1 MVNASP
7 LLFWSFVALALA
19 LAVAF
24 VAAVYVSASARPTSS
39 PRAARDAAIA
49 ALGAAAWLGLT
60 YAAAQSGR
68 LSFSTRPP
76 TMLFLLVATAAVSIA
91 IGASRLGRRLATGI
105 PLAALVG
112 VQGFRVAVELI
123 LHRAYREG
131 LMPIQMSFSGLNFD
145 ILSGLSAIAVAL
157 VLLRKPGSLVLV
169 RVWNTAGVVLL
180 ANILTIALLS
190 APTPLRFFHNEP
202 ANVWITQAPW
212 VWLPSVF
219 VLAAVV
225 GHILVYRRIRHE
237 MRAVIPSEA
246 RNLRPAEASGPLPG
260 R

>member
-7 LLFWSFVALALA
+7 LLFWSFVALAFA
-19 LAVAF
+19 LAAAF
-24 VAAVYVSASARPTSS
+24 VAAIYVTASATPTSS

-49 ALGAAAWLGLT
+49 ALGAAGWLGLT

-76 TMLFLLVATAAVSIA
+76 TMVFLLVATAVVAIA

-112 VQGFRVAVELI
+112 VQGFRVVVELI

-131 LMPIQMSFSGLNFD
+131 LMPVQMSFSGLNFD
-145 ILSGLSAIAVAL
+145 ILSGLSAIVVAL
-157 VLLRKPGSLVLV
+157 MLLRKPGSLVLV
-169 RVWNTAGVVLL
+169 RVWNTAGVILL

-190 APTPLRFFHNEP
+190 APTPLRVFHNEP

-225 GHILVYRRIRHE
+225 GHILVYRRIRYE
-237 MRAVIPSEA
+237 MRVVVPSEA
-246 RNLRPAEASGPLPG
+246 RNLRHAEREAPLPG
-260 R
+260 

>member
-7 LLFWSFVALALA
+7 LLLWSFVALAFA
-19 LAVAF
+19 LAATF
-24 VAAVYVSASARPTSS
+24 VAAIYVSASATPTSS

-60 YAAAQSGR
+60 FAAAQSGR
-68 LSFSTRPP
+68 LSFSTKPP
-76 TMLFLLVATAAVSIA
+76 TMVFLLVATAVVAVA
-91 IGASRLGRRLATGI
+91 TGASRLGRRLATGI

-131 LMPIQMSFSGLNFD
+131 LMPVQMSFSGLNFD
-145 ILSGLSAIAVAL
+145 ILSGLSAIVVAL

-169 RVWNTAGVVLL
+169 RVWNTAGIILL

-190 APTPLRFFHNEP
+190 APTPLRVFHNEP

-225 GHILVYRRIRHE
+225 GHILVYRRIRYE
-237 MRAVIPSEA
+237 MRAAIPGGA
-246 RNLRPAEASGPLPG
+246 PALRRASA
-260 R
+260 

>member
-7 LLFWSFVALALA
+7 LLLWSFVALAFA
-19 LAVAF
+19 LAVTF
-24 VAAVYVSASARPTSS
+24 VAAIYVSATATPRRS
-39 PRAARDAAIA
+39 PRAARDAGSA
-49 ALGAAAWLGLT
+49 AVGAAGWLALT
-60 YAAAQSGR
+60 FAAAQSGR

-76 TMLFLLVATAAVSIA
+76 TMLFLLIATAVVAIA
-91 IGASRLGRRLATGI
+91 LGTSRLGRRLATGI

-131 LMPIQMSFSGLNFD
+131 LMPVQMSFSGLNFD
-145 ILSGLSAIAVAL
+145 ILSGLSAIVVAL

-169 RVWNTAGVVLL
+169 RVWNTAGIILL

-190 APTPLRFFHNEP
+190 APTPLRVFHNEP

-212 VWLPSVF
+212 VWLPSVL

-225 GHILVYRRIRHE
+225 GHILVYRRIRYE
-237 MRAVIPSEA
+237 MQMAIPGGA
-246 RNLRPAEASGPLPG
+246 RNVRHAETGAPQPG
-260 R
+260 

>member
-7 LLFWSFVALALA
+7 LLLWSFVALALV
-19 LAVAF
+19 LATTF
-24 VAAVYVSASARPTSS
+24 VAGIYVSASASPTSS
-39 PRAARDAAIA
+39 PHAARNAAIA
-49 ALGAAAWLGLT
+49 ALGAAGWLGLT
-60 YAAAQSGR
+60 FAAAQSGR

-76 TMLFLLVATAAVSIA
+76 TMAFLLVATAVVAIA

-112 VQGFRVAVELI
+112 VQGFRVVVELI

-131 LMPIQMSFSGLNFD
+131 LMPVQMSFSGLNFD
-145 ILSGLSAIAVAL
+145 ILSGLSAIVVAL

-169 RVWNTAGVVLL
+169 RVWNTAGIILL

-190 APTPLRFFHNEP
+190 APTPLRVFHNEP

-225 GHILVYRRIRHE
+225 GHILVYRRIRYE
-237 MRAVIPSEA
+237 MRVVSPRVAPALTSSST
-246 RNLRPAEASGPLPG
+246 LRSLP
-260 R
+260 